1 MRVAGEVLIML
12 AQCDYNMKLNRQ
24 PPSFVSN
31 SLQLCS
37 IQDALTSRAIAVE
50 VGRKRQ
56 GTATFS
62 IVEEEQVRLGRVG
75 KCMASPNH

>member
-1 MRVAGEVLIML
+1 MRVAREVLIML

-24 PPSFVSN
+24 SPSLVSN

-37 IQDALTSRAIAVE
+37 IQDALTSCAIAME

-56 GTATFS
+56 GTAAFS
-62 IVEEEQVRLGRVG
+62 IIEEEQVGFGRVG
-75 KCMASPNH
+75 KRMASPNH